1 MLNAVISTK
10 NIIFISEEIG
20 ANENVGY
27 ANMQKIQITSA
38 WRFSK
43 PFQPPLLLLL
53 LLLLFFF
60 FFFFFETG
68 TKFHLIIDKES

>member
-43 PFQPPLLLLL
+43 PFQPP
-53 LLLLFFF
+53 FFF
-60 FFFFFETG
+60 FFTG

>member
-53 LLLLFFF
+53 LHFFF
-60 FFFFFETG
+60 FFFFFWRLEPN
-68 TKFHLIIDKES
+68 FI

>member
-10 NIIFISEEIG
+10 NIIFICEEIG

-27 ANMQKIQITSA
+27 ANMQNIQINSA

-43 PFQPPLLLLL
+43 PFQP
-53 LLLLFFF
+53 LFFF
-60 FFFFFETG
+60 FKTG